1 MGALWQTRGGGHV
14 PDEIV
19 LNGVL
24 YIRADG
30 RSEDWL
36 TVKEAAQLSG
46 RDVHT
51 VYGAIKSGELDARV
65 PNGLTKGMRVRRGD
79 LMAWMAGKSA
89 AHAEG

>member
-1 MGALWQTRGGGHV
+1 M

-36 TVKEAAQLSG
+36 TVKQAAQLCG
-46 RDVHT
+46 RDIHT
-51 VYGAIKSGELDARV
+51 LYNAVRDGELDARV
-65 PNGLTKGMRVRRGD
+65 PNGLTKGMRVKRGD
-79 LMAWMAGKSA
+79 LMAWMAGRSA